1 MLDENDHSVFSSLH
15 LMKRSRDESVDEAME
30 PAYERRRFHP
40 RSDDDNEKAWKAIAA
55 VMPMILDDSRREELE
70 YHTSL
75 YTVVTDTEPVLTA
88 RFIELA
94 RPLVCWKLEK
104 IEELVCREQG
114 DEKQWTLRARL
125 HHPFWSTGWPVS
137 ALDMLDD
144 IFFYA
149 ARRAPDFS
157 PSSTICGLYRKLN
170 ATLLMPMIEHTWRK
184 RCNGLFARFPES
196 IHRAMTGIDH
206 VYAHIL
212 TSYLNDRVQLA
223 AYQALS
229 QSLSPELWLSILQ
242 TVQIETWRDAVEEM
256 L

>member
-1 MLDENDHSVFSSLH
+1 MSSENDHSLQP
-15 LMKRSRDESVDEAME
+15 MKRSREENMDEAME

-55 VMPMILDDSRREELE
+55 VMPMILDDSRREELRISNE
-70 YHTSL
+70 YRVSL
-75 YTVVTDTEPVLTA
+75 YIILTDTGPVITA
-88 RFIELA
+88 RLIELA
-94 RPLVCWKLEK
+94 RPLVCRELEK
-104 IEELVCREQG
+104 IEELVRHEQG
-114 DEKQWTLRARL
+114 DEWQWTRRAHL
-125 HHPFWSTGWPVS
+125 HRSLWFPGWGAS
-137 ALDMLDD
+137 SLDMLDD

-149 ARRAPDFS
+149 VRRVPDFS
-157 PSSTICGLYRKLN
+157 AASTICGLYRKLT

-196 IHRAMTGIDH
+196 IHWAMTGIDH